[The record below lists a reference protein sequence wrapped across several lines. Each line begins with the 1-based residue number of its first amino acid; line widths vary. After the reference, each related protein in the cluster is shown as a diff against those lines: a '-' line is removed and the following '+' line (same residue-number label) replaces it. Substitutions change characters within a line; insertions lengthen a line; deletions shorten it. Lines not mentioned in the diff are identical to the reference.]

1 MLQFEPD
8 TPRFTRQAGMV
19 AFQAELNK
27 NVAGDERDPEQQI
40 LSCTDIFRDLG
51 IFNISDE
58 LNLAFF
64 KLLLFLPA
72 CAH

>member
-1 MLQFEPD
+1 
-8 TPRFTRQAGMV
+8 MV

-27 NVAGDERDPEQQI
+27 NVAGDESDPEQQI